1 MSMQTFK
8 QYLTEADREGVA
20 ILPGGF
26 KPPHKG
32 HFAALE
38 HIINENNAAAAI
50 VFIGKKE
57 RDGITAEQ
65 SKAIWDI
72 YGKYLNVSVT
82 VAISDVTPVK
92 DVYDYADTARTTPLF
107 IGAGEEDM
115 ARYSWFEK
123 HKDDFPLVNLVAIP
137 PQFGRISGTDTRKM
151 IQDNDLE
158 SLNFIPDKVHW
169 SDKDIIYREVLGLTV
184 SSP

>member
-38 HIINENNAAAAI
+38 HINENNAAAAI

-57 RDGITAEQ
+57 RGGITAEQ

-72 YGKYLNVSVT
+72 YGKYLNVPVT

-92 DVYDYADTARTTPLF
+92 DVYDYADTSRDTPLF